1 MVKAMTIAEL
11 IKELE
16 KVPVDKRD
24 LPVYTSSNK
33 TVDQYYVTSVSLYD
47 ENEKHNEENM
57 LGINFD
63 DDYEIDFIMKSSR
76 EEQ

>member
-1 MVKAMTIAEL
+1 MAKAMTIAEL

-33 TVDQYYVTSVSLYD
+33 TSEQYFVTSVSVYD
-47 ENEKHNEENM
+47 EDEEHSKENM

-63 DDYEIDFIMKSSR
+63 DLYEIDW
-76 EEQ
+76 

>member
-1 MVKAMTIAEL
+1 MTISEL
-11 IKELE
+11 IAELE

-33 TVDQYYVTSVSLYD
+33 DSEQYLVTSVSVYD
-47 ENEKHNEENM
+47 EDEEHSDENM

-63 DDYEIDFIMKSSR
+63 DLHEVGW
-76 EEQ
+76 E

>member
-1 MVKAMTIAEL
+1 MVRAMTIAEL

-33 TVDQYYVTSVSLYD
+33 DSEQYLVSSVSLYD
-47 ENEKHNEENM
+47 EDEEHSEKNM

-63 DDYEIDFIMKSSR
+63 D
-76 EEQ
+76 

>member
-1 MVKAMTIAEL
+1 MVRKKMTIAEL

-33 TVDQYYVTSVSLYD
+33 TSEQYFVTSVSVYD
-47 ENEKHNEENM
+47 EDEEHSKENM

-63 DDYEIDFIMKSSR
+63 DLYEIDW
-76 EEQ
+76 

>member
-33 TVDQYYVTSVSLYD
+33 TVEQYFVTSISVYD
-47 ENEKHNEENM
+47 EDEEHSEENM

-63 DDYEIDFIMKSSR
+63 DLYEIDW
-76 EEQ
+76 

>member
-16 KVPVDKRD
+16 KVPVDRRD
-24 LPVYTSSNK
+24 LLVYTSSNK
-33 TVDQYYVTSVSLYD
+33 TSEQYFVTSISVYD
-47 ENEKHNEENM
+47 EDEEHSEENM

-63 DDYEIDFIMKSSR
+63 DLYEIDW
-76 EEQ
+76 

>member
-1 MVKAMTIAEL
+1 MMKAMTIAEL

-24 LPVYTSSNK
+24 LLVYTSSNK
-33 TVDQYYVTSVSLYD
+33 TSEQYFVTSVSVYD
-47 ENEKHNEENM
+47 EDKEHSEENM

-63 DDYEIDFIMKSSR
+63 DLYEIDW
-76 EEQ
+76 

>member
-33 TVDQYYVTSVSLYD
+33 DSEQYLVTSVSVYD
-47 ENEKHNEENM
+47 EDEEHSDENM

-63 DDYEIDFIMKSSR
+63 DDYEIDFIMQSLKG
-76 EEQ
+76 EN

>member
-11 IKELE
+11 IIELE

-33 TVDQYYVTSVSLYD
+33 DSEQYFVTSVSVYD
-47 ENEKHNEENM
+47 EDEEHSDENM

-63 DDYEIDFIMKSSR
+63 DLHEVDWE
-76 EEQ
+76 

>member
-33 TVDQYYVTSVSLYD
+33 TSEQYLVTSVSVYD
-47 ENEKHNEENM
+47 EDDEHNVENM

-63 DDYEIDFIMKSSR
+63 DLYEID
-76 EEQ
+76 

>member
-1 MVKAMTIAEL
+1 MTIAEL
-11 IKELE
+11 IKGLE

-33 TVDQYYVTSVSLYD
+33 DSEQYLVTSVSVYD
-47 ENEKHNEENM
+47 EDEGHSEENM

-63 DDYEIDFIMKSSR
+63 DLYEIDW
-76 EEQ
+76 EC

>member
-1 MVKAMTIAEL
+1 MVEAMTIAEL

-33 TVDQYYVTSVSLYD
+33 DLEQYLVTSVSVYD
-47 ENEKHNEENM
+47 EDEEHDKENM

-63 DDYEIDFIMKSSR
+63 DLYEID
-76 EEQ
+76 

>member
-33 TVDQYYVTSVSLYD
+33 TVDQYCVTSVSLYD
-47 ENEKHNEENM
+47 EDEEHGAENM

-63 DDYEIDFIMKSSR
+63 DLYEVN
-76 EEQ
+76 

>member
-1 MVKAMTIAEL
+1 MTIAEL

-33 TVDQYYVTSVSLYD
+33 DSEQYLVTSVSVYD
-47 ENEKHNEENM
+47 EDDEHNVENM

-63 DDYEIDFIMKSSR
+63 DLYEIDRSD
-76 EEQ
+76 

>member
-33 TVDQYYVTSVSLYD
+33 DSEQYLVTSVSVYD
-47 ENEKHNEENM
+47 EDEEHSEENM

-63 DDYEIDFIMKSSR
+63 DLYEIDW
-76 EEQ
+76 EC